1 MLEITEKILAS
12 ISAKPMKRGEVFELP
27 YLKFISEFGIDYS
40 LNLLTRKEF
49 IIEKVINRH
58 PYRTKE
64 YREKYG
70 EVIKVEY
77 RATKKGREYLQEHGY
92 IN

>member
-12 ISAKPMKRGEVFELP
+12 INAKPMKRGEVFELP

-49 IIEKVINRH
+49 IIEKVIDRYS
-58 PYRTKE
+58 YRTKE

-70 EVIKVEY
+70 EVTRVEY
-77 RATKKGREYLQEHGY
+77 RTTKKGREYLQEHGY